1 MYRHIAT
8 KTNRIEKLIYWS
20 VCNGTMGELVARNP
34 FWRARCVDFLNV
46 WRQTRQ
52 ILLMLLQIVVFVLT
66 HRSYPPSL
74 SSSPCRQQQSFCSA
88 SSQPKLCACLANM
101 RNRSVCAA
109 ICCVAIRWKRR
120 RRCCGSWQ
128 TVDRRCCGWIVIVRS
143 RIVPRLSN
151 AGTENVVECCAENVN
166 AGRNEEDD
174 LPLFHRGL
182 Q

>member
-1 MYRHIAT
+1 MAQWGNWWRAT
-8 KTNRIEKLIYWS
+8 RF
-20 VCNGTMGELVARNP
+20 GETVTGL
-34 FWRARCVDFLNV
+34 ARCVDFLIV
-46 WRQTRQ
+46 WRQTWQ
-52 ILLMLLQIVVFVLT
+52 ILLMLLPIVVFVLT
-66 HRSYPPSL
+66 HRSYPLSL

-88 SSQPKLCACLANM
+88 SSQPKLCACLADM

-109 ICCVAIRWKRR
+109 ICCVAIRPIAIRWKRR

-128 TVDRRCCGWIVIVRS
+128 TVYRRCCGRIVIVRC

-151 AGTENVVECCAENVN
+151 ARTENVVECCAENVN